1 LSGPGESA
9 KATVAKENESSVS
22 IMKQKHQSTK
32 VGKGYGT
39 IPKKLKGNT

>member
-1 LSGPGESA
+1 
-9 KATVAKENESSVS
+9 VAKEKESSVS

-32 VGKGYGT
+32 VVIGFGT

>member
-1 LSGPGESA
+1 
-9 KATVAKENESSVS
+9 
-22 IMKQKHQSTK
+22 MKQKHQSAK